1 MSFWVSEAVLM
12 GQGKRFCDADTPDG
26 ADLVH
31 NRQEV
36 KLARFQAEGPEF
48 VWKYACAP
56 TGIRTPSD

>member
-1 MSFWVSEAVLM
+1 M

-48 VWKYACAP
+48 V
-56 TGIRTPSD
+56 